1 METPTRGRPSKFTP
15 QLADEI
21 VQRISEGEPLAQICR
36 SDGIPALRTVYDWM
50 DADADFSARIAR
62 ARIAGYDQ
70 IANEALSIADTSLPI
85 SEEIQRAKLRVETR
99 LKLLAKWDPKRY
111 GEKVSTE
118 ISGPDGAPVYVVQR
132 TIVDP
137 QAPK

>member
-1 METPTRGRPSKFTP
+1 VETPTRGRPSKFTP